1 MPELTLLQRRAD
13 MRPNF
18 YRVGGPRERC
28 IWNGEQLVWVT
39 ERREPVPEPSGIG
52 DDFLPPM
59 PAIPRVPALKGRR
72 S

>member
-1 MPELTLLQRRAD
+1 MSEPTLPQHRAD

-39 ERREPVPEPSGIG
+39 EYAPAPAPAPSRVEDDADGLLPEFS
-52 DDFLPPM
+52 F
-59 PAIPRVPALKGRR
+59 RGR